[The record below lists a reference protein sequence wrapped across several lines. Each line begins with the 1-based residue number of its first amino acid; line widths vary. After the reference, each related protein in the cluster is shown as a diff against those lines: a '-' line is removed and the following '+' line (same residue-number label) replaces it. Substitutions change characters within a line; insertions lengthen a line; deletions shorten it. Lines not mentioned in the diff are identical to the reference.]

1 MTTPSRGRGRAVL
14 GIPLMRQRP
23 GVIRHGRLVWWT
35 TALAAL
41 GAASLAAVLLSAREP
56 AREPRALLVATF
68 PESEKLITNERAY
81 YDPHA
86 AGARVSPVWIAT
98 SGSLFSSDGAG
109 WTGIPDDVSPNA
121 ASSNGNDSAVF
132 RVVTRRSD
140 FLNVNVGFRLRV
152 AGLVTTR
159 RTPATSYDGVHVFL
173 RYQNQRHLYV
183 VSVYRRDGIVA
194 IKEKIPGG
202 PANGG
207 TYFTLAQQHYKIP
220 LNRWVSVKISI
231 VTLAGGEVSIE
242 LLVNGRQALAATGSP
257 GHVTPILTAGRV
269 GLRGDNCQF
278 FFRDFTV
285 SPAS

>member
-1 MTTPSRGRGRAVL
+1 MTTPSREPGRAVL
-14 GIPLMRQRP
+14 GLSLLRQRLSMS
-23 GVIRHGRLVWWT
+23 RHGRLVWWT

-41 GAASLAAVLLSAREP
+41 GAAGLFTSLLAARGSAS
-56 AREPRALLVATF
+56 EPRALLVATF
-68 PESEKLITNERAY
+68 PESEQLITNERAY

-86 AGARVSPVWIAT
+86 AGVRVSPVWIAT

-132 RVVTRRSD
+132 RVVTRRSN
-140 FLNVNVGFRLRV
+140 FLNVNVSFQLRV

-207 TYFTLAQQHYKIP
+207 TYFTLAQAPYRMP
-220 LNRWVSVKISI
+220 MDRWVSVNVSI
-231 VTLAGGEVSIE
+231 ATLANGEVSIE
-242 LLVNGRQALAATGSP
+242 LFVNDDKVLSSTGLP
-257 GHVTPILTAGRV
+257 DRVTPILAPGRV

-285 SPAS
+285 RSAM

>member
-1 MTTPSRGRGRAVL
+1 MTT
-14 GIPLMRQRP
+14 
-23 GVIRHGRLVWWT
+23 RLIWWT
-35 TALAAL
+35 AALAAL
-41 GAASLAAVLLSAREP
+41 GTAGLVTGMLSAGGP
-56 AREPRALLVATF
+56 AREPKTLLVATF
-68 PESEKLITNERAY
+68 PVSEKLITNEHAY

-86 AGARVSPVWIAT
+86 AGVRVSPVWIVT

-132 RVVTRRSD
+132 RVVTRRSN

-159 RTPATSYDGVHVFL
+159 RTPANSYDGVHVFL

-183 VSVYRRDGIVA
+183 VSVFRRDGIVT
-194 IKEKIPGG
+194 IKEKVPGG

-207 TYFTLAQQHYKIP
+207 TYFTLARASYRIP
-220 LNRWVSVKISI
+220 LKTWVSVNVSI
-231 VTLAGGEVSIE
+231 VTLANDDVSIE
-242 LLVNGRQALAATGSP
+242 LLINGQKVLAATGSP
-257 GHVTPILTAGRV
+257 GHVTPILAAGRV

-285 SPAS
+285 SSQP